1 VARLAGHTG
10 EWEPTSGPNV
20 AQAQLAA
27 FRAWERVDGERFGKL
42 RSIRQPCLVVNGVF
56 DNMMPVRNAYVLG
69 EHLPGAI
76 LLTIPTL
83 AMGRCFRGT
92 GRGRNGS
99 APRSRK

>member
-1 VARLAGHTG
+1 
-10 EWEPTSGPNV
+10 
-20 AQAQLAA
+20 
-27 FRAWERVDGERFGKL
+27 
-42 RSIRQPCLVVNGVF
+42 VVNGVF

-69 EHLPGAI
+69 EHLPGVI